1 MMALLC
7 FAAAFTATVIATT
20 IAFSGST
27 PIALEITNDTVWNI
41 SSDINPMGD
50 PVEGGGFPH

>member
-7 FAAAFTATVIATT
+7 LAAVFTATVITTT

-27 PIALEITNDTVWNI
+27 PTALEITNDTVWNV
-41 SSDINPMGD
+41 STDINPMGD
-50 PVEGGGFPH
+50 PVEGGGVPH